1 MHLFFATFFRSCHIT
16 WRHEKSMY
24 SSTKKIFTLL
34 LCNWVF
40 GLFGNNYIKEIKIDP
55 LKILWLTVDLWSPWW
70 SSSFLPQR
78 QHHHDLYQPNVKFL
92 REFLDLIKFYETFQV
107 ELVRRCKLNTQWPP
121 TTRRYRFFLLL
132 NHLVAHY
139 GSLKIEKA
147 LDISHKWKVC
157 LIKN

>member
-1 MHLFFATFFRSCHIT
+1 MKSLCIQTQKRFLHYFFAIEFSDH
-16 WRHEKSMY
+16 
-24 SSTKKIFTLL
+24 
-34 LCNWVF
+34 
-40 GLFGNNYIKEIKIDP
+40 LFGNNYIKEIKIDP
-55 LKILWLTVDLWSPWW
+55 LKIFWLTVDLWSPWW

-92 REFLDLIKFYETFQV
+92 REFLDLIRFYETFQV

-157 LIKN
+157 LIVYVSNNYLSLCFGIALKL